1 MSNIIAVKDK
11 DIEQLLCYLCG
22 QESKSAAILRTHKS
36 EAHDGPRNREQPFP
50 LSCPTC
56 ELMIE
61 DTAALSSHAWKC
73 VFWPE
78 DPKCQQESLHEFQA
92 RLLENTKHMATARYA
107 QDLFE
112 PAELTLEGG
121 DKMYGLLLT
130 GCAKHLGDGAI
141 AFVRPLKHR
150 LDDEIEDVDLKL
162 ALRSHSYCSLVDV
175 EKYRPLEDGDPICT
189 MRFLGQGKQLARQL
203 AGLVI
208 QSGDEVLLCLKVE
221 VYGRCKSE
229 DPHSLDLALPD
240 DKSFK
245 VLNQLH
251 DNTHKI
257 MIGTVRWNALVT
269 MAVVVTS
276 GKVIVGPH
284 NTVFHPHPESH
295 VWLLKDGDK
304 DLSNNVER
312 ETRSKFHRDESY
324 ELFAAAHPRF
334 LYYRTIPVTL
344 KTLWEFK
351 STISKSDVRKQLEKA
366 SEVKSTRADK
376 DTTGIVGNINR
387 LVDVMKDEET
397 RPVSE
402 MVSNQLRELAGR
414 LQGEITDLNKTT
426 TTDEVVIV
434 IEKLIKG
441 KQKKSPQHVR
451 NQ

>member
-1 MSNIIAVKDK
+1 
-11 DIEQLLCYLCG
+11 
-22 QESKSAAILRTHKS
+22 
-36 EAHDGPRNREQPFP
+36 
-50 LSCPTC
+50 
-56 ELMIE
+56 
-61 DTAALSSHAWKC
+61 
-73 VFWPE
+73 
-78 DPKCQQESLHEFQA
+78 
-92 RLLENTKHMATARYA
+92 MATARYA

-130 GCAKHLGDGAI
+130 GGARHLGDGAI

-150 LDDEIEDVDLKL
+150 LDNEIEDVDLKL

-189 MRFLGQGKQLARQL
+189 MRFSEQGKQLARQL

-245 VLNQLH
+245 VFNQLL

-276 GKVIVGPH
+276 GKVVVGPH

-351 STISKSDVRKQLEKA
+351 SKGKWSGIKVTSFIFQQLYTHGKISKSDVRKRLEKA
-366 SEVKSTRADK
+366 SEVKSTRAEK
-376 DTTGIVGNINR
+376 EATGIVGNINR
-387 LVDVMKDEET
+387 LVEVMEDEET
-397 RPVSE
+397 WPVSE
-402 MVSNQLRELAGR
+402 MVSDQLRELAGR

-426 TTDEVVIV
+426 TTDEVVKV